1 MQRVMKQGEQGEKG
15 GKVHREQPG
24 RCRHKCGAHRSWTH
38 SSGPGATEKVANW
51 SSSQEDF
58 FVSWGTELRFFF
70 QFWLNMFPSPEHP
83 PARSTGKPELTLPCP
98 LSALGLPLPGTVPRL
113 RWVVAA
119 RTGDCNRLSPILH
132 CRTFAS
138 AGCVF

>member
-1 MQRVMKQGEQGEKG
+1 MGGSNLGSCSKLEEESCGDAACLKQGEQGEKG

-24 RCRHKCGAHRSWTH
+24 KCRHKCGAHRSWTH

-70 QFWLNMFPSPEHP
+70 SNS
-83 PARSTGKPELTLPCP
+83 G
-98 LSALGLPLPGTVPRL
+98 
-113 RWVVAA
+113 
-119 RTGDCNRLSPILH
+119 
-132 CRTFAS
+132 
-138 AGCVF
+138 